1 MMSVP
6 TTILVVEDE
15 AGARSTLCGILE
27 EVDYRVIGL
36 EKGAD
41 ALKIMKKSP
50 FDVVVVDIKLPDISG
65 LEILE
70 MAKEINPE
78 AAVIITTGSAS
89 VETAVDAVNQG
100 AYAYFTKPVNP
111 DEIKNTIANALKQ
124 QRLSL
129 ENKKLVERLQR
140 SSKLLFE
147 TNEKLQDDIA
157 QRKRVEEALRL
168 SAHQWQTTFDGIGD
182 AVCLLDDD
190 AKIIRCNK
198 AMTNLIGRSYSEING
213 RNCCELLHGRTE
225 PVQRCPFVRMK
236 KSHRRETQVI
246 SLDDKW
252 LEIAVD
258 PLADD
263 QGNIMGAVHIM
274 ADITERR
281 RWEEILRQSEEF
293 SSTLLK
299 NAPYPMLVLNA
310 DTSIKYVNPALEEM
324 SGFSLSEVIGMKAP
338 YPWWTEET
346 LGKTDRDFREAR
358 SKGIVGREELFKKK
372 NGERFWVN
380 INATPLIIDGEY
392 KYYIANWVD
401 VTERKRIEE
410 QLKESRD
417 YLEKQNDAIPD
428 VIFNVKLPER
438 TIQYINRSIESA
450 LGYKPEECIG
460 QSVEFLYPSREI
472 YEDVGRRIQKGL
484 EQGKSVVIS
493 EHSMRRKDGSL
504 FLFEARITFL
514 WEADKVVAAI
524 SVVRDITE
532 RRRMEQELKEKS
544 RLLEIKNKELQAQS
558 QALRMQEQVL
568 VEKTRELEVASKAKS
583 EFLAHMSHEL
593 RTPLNVVIGFSELM
607 LDGAVGSLNEEHKQ
621 CLNDILSSGQ
631 QLLSLI
637 NDILDLSKIEAGK
650 MELKIRN
657 ITLKNILESL
667 KNEIMPIISR
677 RKQNLE
683 VVIEDELPPVR
694 ADRDKVRQV
703 LINLLSNSTKFTP
716 DGGHLRVEVFKDNG
730 WCRVSVID
738 DGIGIKKKDQKII
751 FEPFSQLDGS
761 LLRESGGTGLG
772 LAIAKQIIEKH
783 GGRIWVNSKYGK
795 GSQFHFTLPLVM
807 PSTVCPV

>member
-1 MMSVP
+1 MTP
-6 TTILVVEDE
+6 ELATILVVEDE
-15 AGARSTLCGILE
+15 AGAKEELCGILE
-27 EVDYRVIGL
+27 EVGYRVIGL

-41 ALKIMKKSP
+41 APDIMRKGL
-50 FDVVVVDIKLPDISG
+50 FDVVIVDIKLPEVSG
-65 LEILE
+65 LEILQT
-70 MAKEINPE
+70 AKKINPE
-78 AAVIITTGSAS
+78 TAVIITTGYAS
-89 VETAVDAVNQG
+89 VETAVEAVNRG
-100 AYAYFTKPVNP
+100 AYAYFVKPVNP
-111 DEIKNTIANALKQ
+111 DEIKNAIAHALKQ

-129 ENKKLVERLQR
+129 ENKKLVERLKR

-147 TNEKLQDDIA
+147 TNGQLQDDIA
-157 QRKRVEEALRL
+157 ERKRVEEALRM
-168 SAHQWQTTFDGIGD
+168 SAHQWRTTFDGIGD

-190 AKIIRCNK
+190 ARIIRCNK
-198 AMTNLIGRSYSEING
+198 EMTNLIGRPYSEING
-213 RNCCELLHGRTE
+213 RNCCELLHGQTGT
-225 PVQRCPFVRMK
+225 VQGCPFLRMK
-236 KSHRRETQVI
+236 KSHRRETKVI
-246 SLDDKW
+246 SLDSKW

-263 QGNIMGAVHIM
+263 QGNIIGAVHII

-299 NAPYPMLVLNA
+299 NAPYPLLVLNT
-310 DTSIKYVNPALEEM
+310 DTSIKYVNPALEKL
-324 SGFSLSEVIGMKAP
+324 SGFSLPEVISMKAP
-338 YPWWTEET
+338 HPWWTEET
-346 LGKTDRDFREAR
+346 WDKTNRGFREALK
-358 SKGIVGREELFKKK
+358 KGTTGREELFKKK

-380 INATPLIIDGEY
+380 INATPVIVDGEY
-392 KYYIANWVD
+392 KYHIANWVD

-428 VIFNVKLPER
+428 MVFNVKLPER
-438 TIQYINRSIESA
+438 TIQYVNRSVEGI

-472 YEDVGRRIQKGL
+472 YVDVGRRIQKGI

-504 FLFEARITFL
+504 FFFEARVTFL
-514 WEADKVVAAI
+514 WEADKIVAAI

-532 RRRMEQELKEKS
+532 RRRMEQELREKS
-544 RLLEIKNKELQAQS
+544 RLLEIKNRELQMQS
-558 QALRMQEQVL
+558 RELMMQEQVL

-607 LDGAVGSLNEEHKQ
+607 LDGAVGSLDEEHKQ
-621 CLNDILSSGQ
+621 CLNDILGSGQ
-631 QLLSLI
+631 HLLSLI

-650 MELKIRN
+650 MELKMRN
-657 ITLKNILESL
+657 ITLQNILETL
-667 KNEIMPIISR
+667 KNEMTAIISR

-683 VVIEDELPPVR
+683 LVIEEELPPVR
-694 ADRDKVRQV
+694 ADRGKIRQV

-716 DGGHLRVEVFKDNG
+716 DGGHLRVEVFKNNG
-730 WCRVSVID
+730 WCQVSVID
-738 DGIGIKKKDQKII
+738 DGIGIKKKDQRTI
-751 FEPFSQLDGS
+751 FEPFSQLDG
-761 LLRESGGTGLG
+761 LLLSESGGTGLG

-783 GGRIWVNSKYGK
+783 GGRIWVKSEYGK
-795 GSQFHFTLPLVM
+795 GSQFHFTLPLAI
-807 PSTVCPV
+807 PSTICPV